1 MSMLNTV
8 VEADNQLRKYS
19 SLGSLIIRTEVKNF
33 LKSKVEVRSEIKIVS
48 IQKSAEIET
57 TDS

>member
-57 TDS
+57 TDP